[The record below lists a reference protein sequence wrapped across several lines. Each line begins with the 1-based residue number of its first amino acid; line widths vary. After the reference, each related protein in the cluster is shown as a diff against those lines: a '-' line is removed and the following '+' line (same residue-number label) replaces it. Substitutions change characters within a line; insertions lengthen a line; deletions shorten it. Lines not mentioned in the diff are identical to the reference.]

1 MRNIETFLQD
11 TQHCQRKDCYT
22 KTLSFSLDG
31 IESENDLMNTS
42 FGQYGEM
49 NNAWTLM
56 MPGFIK
62 ILGNAQNIFSS
73 VIMKHTVINSFFR
86 ADIFCISEIVS
97 CFTLQSF
104 PLKRIS
110 PQSGLEKIVF
120 LEK

>member
-56 MPGFIK
+56 MQRIYQNSW
-62 ILGNAQNIFSS
+62 NAQNIFSS
-73 VIMKHTVINSFFR
+73 VNNETY
-86 ADIFCISEIVS
+86 E
-97 CFTLQSF
+97 
-104 PLKRIS
+104 
-110 PQSGLEKIVF
+110 
-120 LEK
+120 